1 MSQSSEKVTK
11 SHKLVLKR
19 AKMLETSKKR
29 DKLVKEN
36 WQVTEKKD
44 KKWHI
49 SEKMPKASVKKD
61 TEEWKKVTIKDKL
74 VKKDAK

>member
-1 MSQSSEKVTK
+1 MWQTREK
-11 SHKLVLKR
+11 
-19 AKMLETSKKR
+19 
-29 DKLVKEN
+29 N

-61 TEEWKKVTIKDKL
+61 TEEWKKK
-74 VKKDAK
+74 